1 MKTLIT
7 ISRSAV
13 IKTIFNSEAINRL
26 NAISEV
32 DWVDEDKAFTAE
44 HLASV
49 IEKYDAVISSWGS
62 PKLTREVLDRAVN
75 LKFVGHAAGSVV
87 AFMDPYIFEK
97 SIHVVNANRTMA
109 YSTAELTLALMIAG
123 SWDIYGFT
131 VRMREGKWSDNGKGT
146 VPGIAGQTIGLIGY
160 GEISKEVIRLL
171 KPFNPNI
178 LVYSSYC
185 PQKEAD
191 ENGFELSSLEELLKK
206 CDIVSLHNTLTP
218 RTRGMIGKE
227 QLKLLKNGALVINT
241 ARGPI
246 IDETAL
252 IDELKAGRIFAALD
266 VFNKEPLPADSEFYK
281 LQNALCVPHI
291 GALSAH
297 YKTRMAL
304 SVIEDMERWLI
315 GEKLQGSVDLEKYNR
330 MTPG

>member
-1 MKTLIT
+1 
-7 ISRSAV
+7 
-13 IKTIFNSEAINRL
+13 
-26 NAISEV
+26 
-32 DWVDEDKAFTAE
+32 
-44 HLASV
+44 
-49 IEKYDAVISSWGS
+49 
-62 PKLTREVLDRAVN
+62 
-75 LKFVGHAAGSVV
+75 
-87 AFMDPYIFEK
+87 
-97 SIHVVNANRTMA
+97 
-109 YSTAELTLALMIAG
+109 
-123 SWDIYGFT
+123 
-131 VRMREGKWSDNGKGT
+131 
-146 VPGIAGQTIGLIGY
+146 
-160 GEISKEVIRLL
+160 
-171 KPFNPNI
+171 
-178 LVYSSYC
+178 
-185 PQKEAD
+185 
-191 ENGFELSSLEELLKK
+191 
-206 CDIVSLHNTLTP
+206 
-218 RTRGMIGKE
+218 
-227 QLKLLKNGALVINT
+227 LKNGALVVNT